1 MNVANRSVLLIIILI
16 LFFILFPIIIG
27 GDNLLDDNDLQA
39 NDFMLAWTRFPVY
52 QIILGLLLGISVF
65 VLFGVYMGGR
75 SNRRLFNDR
84 TIDSIHLF
92 GGIFSMTALVRAV
105 IVFRFFET
113 QPVLMNKQLNKNQI
127 RNVPHFKEV

>member
-1 MNVANRSVLLIIILI
+1 MNLANRSILLIIILI
-16 LFFILFPIIIG
+16 LFFVLFPIIMG
-27 GDNLLDDNDLQA
+27 GDNFQDDNDLQA
-39 NDFMLAWTRFPVY
+39 NGFMLTWARFPVY
-52 QIILGLLLGISVF
+52 QMILGLLRGISVF
-65 VLFGVYMGGR
+65 ALFGVYMGGR